1 MYGRLLATV
10 SLGCALLGSSLPAHA
25 QPMPTYDPDGR
36 YSGGQMTG
44 RRYELF
50 GGMSYTGAIR
60 RETVTAPGKYAPGTI
75 IVNTSERR
83 LYLIQDNGTALKY
96 GIVDAPDGRLKH
108 QKEPVPYFGGLAIYL
123 AFLMSLAF
131 TFEFRHD
138 VLGIILGGTIVVM
151 LGLIDDF
158 GVLTP
163 WTKLA
168 GQLLAVF
175 VLIKSGIRIEIAA
188 LPEWVDLVLTVLWMI
203 GLINAFN
210 LLDIMDGLSAGV
222 GAVSAGG
229 LFLAAWLQ
237 GDQTIVFMLAALIGS
252 LVGFLKYNW
261 HPARIYMGDTGAM
274 FIGLLLGAMAMIGKY
289 PGDHPLSVLTPVFIL
304 GIPIFD
310 TLFVMWIR
318 YQRGLPIFWGSPDHI
333 AIRLRH
339 WGMTVPGIVFVSYS
353 ATALVAAI
361 GLLLMMVGQDT
372 AWILCL
378 GTVAVLLA
386 STVALNKIDVR
397 RPRPSVVPSPAQG
410 GSSAA

>member
-1 MYGRLLATV
+1 MTYLYVLTFILALFLSLYGVPIARQA
-10 SLGCALLGSSLPAHA
+10 
-25 QPMPTYDPDGR
+25 
-36 YSGGQMTG
+36 
-44 RRYELF
+44 
-50 GGMSYTGAIR
+50 
-60 RETVTAPGKYAPGTI
+60 
-75 IVNTSERR
+75 
-83 LYLIQDNGTALKY
+83 ALKY
-96 GIVDAPDGRLKH
+96 GIVDVPDGRLKH
-108 QKEPVPYFGGLAIYL
+108 QREPVPYFGGLAIYL

-138 VLGIILGGTIVVM
+138 VLGIVLSGTIVVM

-188 LPEWVDLVLTVLWMI
+188 FPEWLDLVLTVVWMV

-222 GAVSAGG
+222 GAVSASG
-229 LFLAAWLQ
+229 LLIVALLQ
-237 GDQTIVFMLAALIGS
+237 GDQTIAFMLVALIGS
-252 LVGFLKYNW
+252 LLGFLKYNW

-289 PGDHPLSVLTPVFIL
+289 PSDHPLSLLAPVFIL

-310 TLFVMWIR
+310 TLFVMYIR
-318 YQRGLPIFWGSPDHI
+318 YRRGLPIFWGSPDHI

-339 WGMTVPGIVFVSYS
+339 WGLSVPQIVITSYV
-353 ATALVAAI
+353 ATAVVGLI
-361 GLLLMMVGQDT
+361 GLAMLSVSQEVGWVLCAGTAGALMLVTMLLKKVDVHRPGQVVDT
-372 AWILCL
+372 SSQDG
-378 GTVAVLLA
+378 GT
-386 STVALNKIDVR
+386 K
-397 RPRPSVVPSPAQG
+397 
-410 GSSAA
+410 AA

>member
-1 MYGRLLATV
+1 MHMLLLTFILSFCLAMYGVPIARQA
-10 SLGCALLGSSLPAHA
+10 
-25 QPMPTYDPDGR
+25 
-36 YSGGQMTG
+36 
-44 RRYELF
+44 
-50 GGMSYTGAIR
+50 
-60 RETVTAPGKYAPGTI
+60 
-75 IVNTSERR
+75 
-83 LYLIQDNGTALKY
+83 ALKY

-108 QKEPVPYFGGLAIYL
+108 QKDPVPYFGGLAIYL

-163 WTKLA
+163 WTKLT

-188 LPEWVDLVLTVLWMI
+188 LPDWVDLLLTVFWMV

-222 GAVSAGG
+222 GAVSASA
-229 LFLAAWLQ
+229 LLVVALLQ
-237 GDQTIVFMLAALIGS
+237 GDQTIAFMLAALIGS
-252 LVGFLKYNW
+252 LLGFLKYNW
-261 HPARIYMGDTGAM
+261 QPARIYMGDTGAM

-289 PGDHPLSVLTPVFIL
+289 PSDHPLSLFTPVFIL

-310 TLFVMWIR
+310 TLFVMYIR

-339 WGMTVPGIVFVSYS
+339 WGMSVRQIVATSYV
-353 ATALVAAI
+353 ATALVGGI
-361 GLLLMMVGQDT
+361 GLIMMTVSQDV
-372 AWILCL
+372 AWGLCL
-378 GTVAVLLA
+378 GTVGFLLGA
-386 STVALNKIDVR
+386 TFILKKIDVR
-397 RPRPSVVPSPAQG
+397 KSSPSVV
-410 GSSAA
+410 AARAEERTHAA

>member
-1 MYGRLLATV
+1 MVLFFLAFIIALLLA
-10 SLGCALLGSSLPAHA
+10 
-25 QPMPTYDPDGR
+25 
-36 YSGGQMTG
+36 
-44 RRYELF
+44 
-50 GGMSYTGAIR
+50 
-60 RETVTAPGKYAPGTI
+60 
-75 IVNTSERR
+75 
-83 LYLIQDNGTALKY
+83 LYGVPIARKAALKY

-108 QKEPVPYFGGLAIYL
+108 QREPVPYFGGLAIYL

-163 WTKLA
+163 WTKLV

-188 LPEWVDLVLTVLWMI
+188 FPEWLDLALTVLWMV

-222 GAVSAGG
+222 GAVSASG
-229 LFLAAWLQ
+229 LLVVALLQ
-237 GDQTIVFMLAALIGS
+237 GDQGVAFMLAALIGS
-252 LVGFLKYNW
+252 LLGFLRYNW

-274 FIGLLLGAMAMIGKY
+274 FIGLLLGAMAMIAQY
-289 PGDHPLSVLTPVFIL
+289 PSDHPLSLLTPVFIL

-310 TLFVMWIR
+310 TFFVMYIR

-339 WGMTVPGIVFVSYS
+339 WGMSVPQIVLTSYV
-353 ATALVAAI
+353 ATAIVGGI
-361 GLLLMMVGQDT
+361 GLAMLSVSEDV
-372 AWILCL
+372 AWILCA
-378 GTVAVLLA
+378 GTTGVLLIA
-386 STVALNKIDVR
+386 TAILKKIEVR
-397 RPRPSVVPSPAQG
+397 RPAETVDISPRCGDTKIA
-410 GSSAA
+410 

>member
-1 MYGRLLATV
+1 MSLVFLTFVLSLALALYGVPIARQA
-10 SLGCALLGSSLPAHA
+10 
-25 QPMPTYDPDGR
+25 
-36 YSGGQMTG
+36 
-44 RRYELF
+44 
-50 GGMSYTGAIR
+50 
-60 RETVTAPGKYAPGTI
+60 
-75 IVNTSERR
+75 
-83 LYLIQDNGTALKY
+83 ALKY

-108 QKEPVPYFGGLAIYL
+108 QQEPVPYFGGLAIYL

-163 WTKLA
+163 ATKLA

-188 LPEWVDLVLTVLWMI
+188 FPEWLDLLLTLIWMI

-210 LLDIMDGLSAGV
+210 LLDIMDGLSAGI
-222 GAVSAGG
+222 GAVSAIG
-229 LFLAAWLQ
+229 LFIAAWLE
-237 GDQTIVFMLAALIGS
+237 GDQTTAFLLAALIGS

-261 HPARIYMGDTGAM
+261 KPARIYMGDTGAM

-289 PGDHPLSVLTPVFIL
+289 PSDHPLSLLAPVFIL

-339 WGMTVPGIVFVSYS
+339 WGMPVPHIVLTSYV
-353 ATALVAAI
+353 ATAVVAGI
-361 GLLLMMVGQDT
+361 GLLLMTVQEGV
-372 AWILCL
+372 AWTLCL
-378 GTVAVLLA
+378 GTLGVLLL
-386 STVALNKIDVR
+386 STYLLMKIDVR
-397 RPRPSVVPSPAQG
+397 RPSSSVAPGHAQE
-410 GSSAA
+410 GSQAA

>member
-1 MYGRLLATV
+1 MSLLFFTF
-10 SLGCALLGSSLPAHA
+10 LLGLLIA
-25 QPMPTYDPDGR
+25 
-36 YSGGQMTG
+36 
-44 RRYELF
+44 
-50 GGMSYTGAIR
+50 
-60 RETVTAPGKYAPGTI
+60 
-75 IVNTSERR
+75 
-83 LYLIQDNGTALKY
+83 LYGVPIARQAALKY
-96 GIVDAPDGRLKH
+96 GIVDAPDGQLKH

-123 AFLMSLAF
+123 AFLISLAF

-163 WTKLA
+163 WTKLI

-188 LPEWVDLVLTVLWMI
+188 FPDWVDLLLTVFWMV

-222 GAVSAGG
+222 GAVSATA
-229 LFLAAWLQ
+229 LLVAALLQ
-237 GDQTIVFMLAALIGS
+237 GDQTIAFMLAALIGS
-252 LVGFLKYNW
+252 LLGFLKYNW
-261 HPARIYMGDTGAM
+261 QPARIYMGDTGAM

-289 PGDHPLSVLTPVFIL
+289 PSDHPLSLLTPVFIL
-304 GIPIFD
+304 GIPIYD

-339 WGMTVPGIVFVSYS
+339 WGMPVPRIVLVSYLW
-353 ATALVAAI
+353 TAMIGGI
-361 GLLLMMVGQDT
+361 GLLLMVVGQDM
-372 AWILCL
+372 AWALCL
-378 GTVAVLLA
+378 GTVGVLLA
-386 STVALNKIDVR
+386 STFILKRIDVR
-397 RPRPSVVPSPAQG
+397 KSMRSVVAPNVEEG
-410 GSSAA
+410 AA

>member
-1 MYGRLLATV
+1 MYLYLLTF
-10 SLGCALLGSSLPAHA
+10 LLGLLLSLYGVPIARQA
-25 QPMPTYDPDGR
+25 
-36 YSGGQMTG
+36 
-44 RRYELF
+44 
-50 GGMSYTGAIR
+50 
-60 RETVTAPGKYAPGTI
+60 
-75 IVNTSERR
+75 
-83 LYLIQDNGTALKY
+83 ALKY

-131 TFEFRHD
+131 TFEFRQE
-138 VLGIILGGTIVVM
+138 VLGIVLGGTIVVM

-188 LPEWVDLVLTVLWMI
+188 FPEWLDLVLTVFWMV

-222 GAVSAGG
+222 GAVSASC
-229 LFLAAWLQ
+229 LFVVALLQ
-237 GDQTIVFMLAALIGS
+237 GDQTIAFMLAALIGS
-252 LVGFLKYNW
+252 LLGFLKYNW

-274 FIGLLLGAMAMIGKY
+274 FIGLLLGALSMIERY
-289 PGDHPLSVLTPVFIL
+289 PSDHPLSLLTPVFIV

-310 TLFVMWIR
+310 TLFVMYIR
-318 YQRGLPIFWGSPDHI
+318 YRRGLPIFWGSPDHI

-339 WGMTVPGIVFVSYS
+339 WGMSVQQIVITSYV
-353 ATALVAAI
+353 ATAVVGVVGLAMLSVGQEVAWGLCA
-361 GLLLMMVGQDT
+361 GTAGMLLLSTMM
-372 AWILCL
+372 
-378 GTVAVLLA
+378 LA
-386 STVALNKIDVR
+386 KVDVR
-397 RPRPSVVPSPAQG
+397 RPEQAVVTSSQG
-410 GSSAA
+410 GGTKAA